1 LRKVRRDEIT
11 KLTPEKT
18 RENRAVHSR
27 PTNNE
32 VAKKRCCCYCWL
44 FWLLHSCIR
53 KSLSVMSLYGRFDYM
68 DILSRSSRPRDDED
82 AATADVALEEGGE
95 EDYLVLEDAAATTVA
110 ESEDYTTLPS
120 EIHLSS
126 LSSAASSDDET
137 SYGATILPSL
147 PSDEV
152 ARMQLE
158 QQQLQALS
166 MQVQGAGPRTTRNA
180 HSTISLST
188 TESHFTEI
196 IPDGL
201 STVSSLSL
209 SSVSSL
215 PSSFTEE
222 IVFEEESTKSSNTSD
237 DEESTLV
244 KDIPVPLTYPRPS
257 LFSRFSGMATT
268 ATTSNNQQGPWY
280 ANLKT
285 EQDWETFRQ
294 ECLVLMDAMG
304 EDAPKNADEMIAQ
317 LIAEEEEVWYEK
329 NAATAASAASGTI
342 FGLSYETLTML
353 AGAALV
359 PLVGY
364 ALASRNR
371 RERVN

>member
-1 LRKVRRDEIT
+1 
-11 KLTPEKT
+11 
-18 RENRAVHSR
+18 
-27 PTNNE
+27 
-32 VAKKRCCCYCWL
+32 
-44 FWLLHSCIR
+44 
-53 KSLSVMSLYGRFDYM
+53 MSLYGRFDYL
-68 DILSRSSRPRDDED
+68 DILSRSDSYHREEEG
-82 AATADVALEEGGE
+82 ATTPDVASEE
-95 EDYLVLEDAAATTVA
+95 EDYLVLEEVAATTVA
-110 ESEDYTTLPS
+110 ESEDNTTLPS

-126 LSSAASSDDET
+126 SDEET
-137 SYGATILPSL
+137 SYGTATILPSL

-158 QQQLQALS
+158 QQHLQALS

-188 TESHFTEI
+188 TESHFTDIVPEYG
-196 IPDGL
+196 GL

-215 PSSFTEE
+215 PSSFSEE
-222 IVFEEESTKSSNTSD
+222 IVFEEEEEEESTTSSSSSSRD

-244 KDIPVPLTYPRPS
+244 KDVPEPLACPRSS
-257 LFSRFSGMATT
+257 LFSRLSGITT
-268 ATTSNNQQGPWY
+268 TTNSSNKGPWY

-285 EQDWETFRQ
+285 EQDWEAFRQ
-294 ECLVLMDAMG
+294 ECLVLMEAMG

-317 LIAEEEEVWYEK
+317 LIAEEEEVWYKK
-329 NAATAASAASGTI
+329 NAAAASKTL

-371 RERVN
+371 KERVN